1 MNKNFNP
8 IDKGHLLSMNALFSL
23 INNHFFKSII
33 NPFFAFLFPAIFVAI
48 LGMMLGYSALLGG
61 LIAIPSMTIALFV
74 LPFTIF
80 EFKSSVLLKRIAV
93 TNIKPW
99 MFLFA
104 MITYYFA
111 IVIVSTIITI
121 LLSMALFSQ
130 YWTKGELIS
139 PETNGVVAPDGT
151 PGGDPLIYAPS
162 LQEYF
167 MKASWG
173 GIIWGVIMNSLIG
186 SAIGFLVV
194 SFAKSSLILQGVL
207 LPILILSQFL
217 SAMVLPIS
225 MVKSIDAIWALT
237 YASPFRYSTG
247 LINESFNGNIL
258 PVDSWAPAILNSAG
272 KFEQTVLIESSS
284 IFDVNS
290 GFSVLHTKEPGVV
303 QPIFDQTDKILNLVM
318 PFVIS
323 GIFMG
328 ISLKT
333 FKWST
338 R

>member
-1 MNKNFNP
+1 MKKFFSN
-8 IDKGHLLSMNALFSL
+8 IDTSSMLSMKSLYSL

-33 NPFFAFLFPAIFVAI
+33 NPFFSFLFPLIFVAI
-48 LGMMLGYSALLGG
+48 LGLLLGYSSLLGG
-61 LIAIPSMTIALFV
+61 LIAMPSMVISLFV

-99 MFLFA
+99 MFLVA
-104 MITYYFA
+104 MISYYFL
-111 IVIVSTIITI
+111 IIIISTILTT
-121 LLSMALFSQ
+121 LVSMGLFSQ
-130 YWTKGELIS
+130 YWSVGEEIS
-139 PETNGVVAPDGT
+139 SGLGITDLGNGPVNEIV
-151 PGGDPLIYAPS
+151 LAPS
-162 LQEYF
+162 LSEYF
-167 MKASWG
+167 ANAQWG
-173 GIIWGVIMNSLIG
+173 GIIWGLILNSLVG
-186 SAIGFLVV
+186 SSIGFLVV
-194 SFAKSSLILQGVL
+194 SFAKSSLILQGIL

-225 MVKSIDAIWALT
+225 MIRSIEAIWYVT
-237 YASPFRYSTG
+237 YISPFRYSSG
-247 LINESFNGNIL
+247 LMNESFNGL
-258 PVDSWAPAILNSAG
+258 LSLNNAG
-272 KFEQTVLIESSS
+272 FNGTDIIIQGSLIPSS

-290 GFSVLHTKEPGVV
+290 VFSVLDYRAKGETTE
-303 QPIFDQTDKILNLVM
+303 IFGMADKIANLIL

-323 GIFMG
+323 AIFMG

>member
-121 LLSMALFSQ
+121 LLSMALFSE

-139 PETNGVVAPDGT
+139 PPLKEGDVNTVIT
-151 PGGDPLIYAPS
+151 PQIYAPS

-167 MKASWG
+167 MNASWG

-186 SAIGFLVV
+186 SSIGFLVV

-258 PVDSWAPAILNSAG
+258 PVADWGFPIKNSLG
-272 KFEQTVLIESSS
+272 IWENTVLMESSS

-290 GFSVLHTKEPGVV
+290 GFSVLNTKVAGEL

>member
-139 PETNGVVAPDGT
+139 PPLKDTDVST
-151 PGGDPLIYAPS
+151 PFQPQIYAPS

-167 MKASWG
+167 MNASWG

-186 SAIGFLVV
+186 SSIGFLVV

-225 MVKSIDAIWALT
+225 MVKNIDAIWGLT

-258 PVDSWAPAILNSAG
+258 PVADWGLPIKDLETG
-272 KFEQTVLIESSS
+272 IWELTVLIEKSS

-290 GFSVLHTKEPGVV
+290 GFSVLHTKESGVV

-323 GIFMG
+323 SIFMG

>member
-8 IDKGHLLSMNALFSL
+8 IDKGQILSMNALFSL

-130 YWTKGELIS
+130 YWTKGELIT
-139 PETNGVVAPDGT
+139 PEVDKNTIFEPQ
-151 PGGDPLIYAPS
+151 IYAPS

-225 MVKSIDAIWALT
+225 MVESIPAIWGLT

-258 PVDSWAPAILNSAG
+258 PVASWGLPILDPKDNLW
-272 KFEQTVLIESSS
+272 KITVLIEESS

-290 GFSVLHTKEPGVV
+290 VFNVLHTKKPGEL

>member
-121 LLSMALFSQ
+121 LLSMALFSE

-139 PETNGVVAPDGT
+139 PPLKEGEGNTILT
-151 PGGDPLIYAPS
+151 PQIYAPS

-173 GIIWGVIMNSLIG
+173 GIIWGVIMNSLVG

-258 PVDSWAPAILNSAG
+258 PVADWGFPIKNSLG
-272 KFEQTVLIESSS
+272 IWENTVLIESSS

-290 GFSVLHTKEPGVV
+290 GFSVLNTKQAGEL